1 MEKIE
6 ALKPVSNSTAVAS
19 FWTKAVQTCAAYTLA
34 HSGKLAEDLFELEL
48 ETLAADLVADIPCS
62 GGEFCSFLYVGW
74 HPFCMFVDAQFRV
87 TEKVSAV

>member
-34 HSGKLAEDLFELEL
+34 HSGKLAEDLFEL
-48 ETLAADLVADIPCS
+48 DLVADIPCS